1 MAVIAAGVGGAGT
14 ITAARSRRVS
24 GSRMIL
30 AARSRRESSV
40 GMTRAARSRVVLV
53 PVGPRASVPGASQ
66 ACAPLPGSGADS
78 QGTSESRAL
87 CGCLFRHSPSPSG

>member
-1 MAVIAAGVGGAGT
+1 MDVIAAGVGGAGT
-14 ITAARSRRVS
+14 TTAARSRRVS

-53 PVGPRASVPGASQ
+53 PIGPRALVSGASQ
-66 ACAPLPGSGADS
+66 ACALLPGSGADA

-87 CGCLFRHSPSPSG
+87 CGCLYLHSPSG